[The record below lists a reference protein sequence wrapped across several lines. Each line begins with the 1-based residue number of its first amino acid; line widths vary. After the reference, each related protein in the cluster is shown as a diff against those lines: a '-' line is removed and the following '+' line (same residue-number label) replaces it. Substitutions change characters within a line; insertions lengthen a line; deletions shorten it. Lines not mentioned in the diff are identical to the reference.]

1 MIIVNVDV
9 PILGQTLDF
18 QMDENIPIYEVQE
31 EIVDIICRKN
41 SCELLGEE
49 QRLLLW
55 DAERS
60 ILLQREKSGSENG
73 LRSGSHLILV

>member
-41 SCELLGEE
+41 SCELIAEE

>member
-41 SCELLGEE
+41 SCELIGEE

-55 DAERS
+55 DTERN

>member
-31 EIVDIICRKN
+31 EMVDIICRKN
-41 SCELLGEE
+41 SCELIGEE
-49 QRLLLW
+49 QRALLW
-55 DAERS
+55 DAERNV
-60 ILLQREKSGSENG
+60 LLRRDMSGSENG
-73 LRSGSHLILV
+73 LVSGSHLILV

>member
-1 MIIVNVDV
+1 MIIVNIDV

-41 SCELLGEE
+41 SCELIGEE

-60 ILLQREKSGSENG
+60 ILLRREKSGSENG

>member
-41 SCELLGEE
+41 SCELVGEE

-55 DAERS
+55 DTERN

>member
-41 SCELLGEE
+41 SCELIGEE

>member
-41 SCELLGEE
+41 S
-49 QRLLLW
+49 
-55 DAERS
+55 
-60 ILLQREKSGSENG
+60 
-73 LRSGSHLILV
+73 

>member
-41 SCELLGEE
+41 SCELIGEE
-49 QRLLLW
+49 QRLLLCY
-55 DAERS
+55 AERI

>member
-1 MIIVNVDV
+1 MIIVNIDV

-41 SCELLGEE
+41 SCELIGEE
-49 QRLLLW
+49 QRLLMW

-60 ILLQREKSGSENG
+60 ILLQRDKSGSENG
-73 LRSGSHLILV
+73 LKSGSHLILV

>member
-41 SCELLGEE
+41 YCELIGEE